1 MKNNKITAEE
11 HDANKLGKRYS
22 ARFMEENGWQH
33 YVYYHQANTKMRY
46 SRKIPNRAIG
56 INIIDFVTTTQVH
69 FAVNTFQC
77 S

>member
-22 ARFMEENGWQH
+22 ARFMEENGLQH

-46 SRKIPNRAIG
+46 SRKIPNREGKGVKETARRISR
-56 INIIDFVTTTQVH
+56 D
-69 FAVNTFQC
+69 
-77 S
+77 

>member
-22 ARFMEENGWQH
+22 ERFMEENGWQH

-46 SRKIPNRAIG
+46 SRKIPNREGKGVKEIARKISR
-56 INIIDFVTTTQVH
+56 D
-69 FAVNTFQC
+69 
-77 S
+77 